1 MNWGVVMPVF
11 KMKKVWDYCT
21 YNKPFF
27 ILVLI
32 LFAVLNYFIKYYEDK
47 NFFLVYGII
56 IVSLIL
62 IFGYGMI
69 ITRDRMNDG
78 VRLPKILVKDVIV
91 LGLKSFFVTVIYLLV
106 QGHIIDLICSPLN
119 FPEFDL
125 KDMLLDLP
133 HTLDLLFSHNPIDAL
148 VFVFVGAIFFYVTM
162 FFMEIALARLAD
174 SGKLLSAFNLVAIKR
189 NIDVIGWGN
198 YTKEYTRIV
207 LAIVLFSLL
216 QYIDFQFF
224 YLNYLWEVVLTLF
237 VFTTEY
243 LGIGAIY
250 QIVKE
255 KESE

>member
-1 MNWGVVMPVF
+1 
-11 KMKKVWDYCT
+11 
-21 YNKPFF
+21 
-27 ILVLI
+27 
-32 LFAVLNYFIKYYEDK
+32 
-47 NFFLVYGII
+47 
-56 IVSLIL
+56 
-62 IFGYGMI
+62 
-69 ITRDRMNDG
+69 
-78 VRLPKILVKDVIV
+78 
-91 LGLKSFFVTVIYLLV
+91 
-106 QGHIIDLICSPLN
+106 
-119 FPEFDL
+119 
-125 KDMLLDLP
+125 
-133 HTLDLLFSHNPIDAL
+133 
-148 VFVFVGAIFFYVTM
+148 
-162 FFMEIALARLAD
+162 MEIALARLAD